1 MRVEVVEMERVVV
14 TKVVPGL
21 DEALAGLPPDW
32 RVEVHREPR
41 PLTREELARFIED
54 ATGVLVIGD
63 RIDEEVLAPARAL
76 RVISNYG
83 VGVDNID
90 LGAAAAR
97 GIAVTNLPEE
107 VTYSTAELTMALML
121 ACVRRVCE
129 ADRYVRRNNPF
140 SKAFNTFLGTNLQGK
155 TLGLIGF
162 GRIAQRVARLAQAFE
177 MKVIYFS
184 RTRRIPEEQALGV
197 EYRDFPE
204 LLREADVVSVHVPAT
219 AQTRHLI
226 DRAALAQMKKSAV
239 LINTARGSVV
249 DEHALAEALER
260 GEIGGAGLDVFEE
273 EPKVH
278 DTLVRLEN
286 VVLTPHI
293 GTTAIEARLAMTR
306 RAVEN
311 LRAFLSGED
320 VEHRVV

>member
-1 MRVEVVEMERVVV
+1 MERVVV
-14 TKVVPGL
+14 TRVVPGL
-21 DEALAGLPPDW
+21 DEALAGLPAEW
-32 RVEVHREPR
+32 RVWVNREPR
-41 PLTREELARFIED
+41 PLTREELRERLED
-54 ATGVLVIGD
+54 ATGVLAIND
-63 RIDEEVLAPARAL
+63 RIDEDVLASARAL

-90 LGAAAAR
+90 LDAAAAR

-129 ADRYVRRNNPF
+129 ADRFVRKNNPF

-162 GRIAQRVARLAQAFE
+162 GRIARRVARLAQAFE
-177 MKVIYFS
+177 MQVIYYS
-184 RTRRIPEEQALGV
+184 RTRRPAEEQALGV
-197 EYRDFPE
+197 EYRELYD

-219 AQTRHLI
+219 PQTRHLI

-239 LINTARGSVV
+239 LINTARGTVV
-249 DEHALAEALER
+249 DEQALAEALER
-260 GEIGGAGLDVFEE
+260 GQIRGAGLDVFEE

-278 DTLVRLEN
+278 ETLVRLEN

-293 GTTAIEARLAMTR
+293 GTTALEARLAMTR

-311 LRAFLSGED
+311 LRAFLAGEE
-320 VEHRVV
+320 VAHRVV

>member
-1 MRVEVVEMERVVV
+1 MERVVV
-14 TKVVPGL
+14 TRDVPGL
-21 DEALAGLPPDW
+21 GEALAGLPAEW
-32 RVEVHREPR
+32 QVWVNREPR
-41 PLTREELARFIED
+41 PLTREELREHLED
-54 ATGVLVIGD
+54 ATGVLVVGD
-63 RIDEEVLAPARAL
+63 SIDAELLASARAL

-90 LGAAAAR
+90 LDAAAAR

-129 ADRYVRRNNPF
+129 ADRFVRRNNPF
-140 SKAFNTFLGTNLQGK
+140 SKAFNTFMGTNLQGK

-177 MKVIYFS
+177 MKVIYYS
-184 RTRRIPEEQALGV
+184 RTRRLAEEQALGV
-197 EYRDFPE
+197 EYRE
-204 LLREADVVSVHVPAT
+204 LYNLLREADVVSVHVPAT
-219 AQTRHLI
+219 PQTRHLI

-249 DEHALAEALER
+249 DEKALAEALER
-260 GEIGGAGLDVFEE
+260 GQIRGAGLDVFEE
-273 EPKVH
+273 EPKIH
-278 DTLVRLEN
+278 ETLVRLEN

-293 GTTAIEARLAMTR
+293 GTTTLEARLAMTR

-311 LRAFLSGED
+311 LRAFLAGEE